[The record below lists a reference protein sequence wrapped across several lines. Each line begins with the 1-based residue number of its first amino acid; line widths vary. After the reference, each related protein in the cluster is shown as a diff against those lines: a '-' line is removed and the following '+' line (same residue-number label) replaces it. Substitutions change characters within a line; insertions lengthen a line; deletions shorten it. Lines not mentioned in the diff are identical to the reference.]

1 MKINFHILDGI
12 KIGGIENLALTLSS
26 EKISK
31 EQNYLINLNSK
42 INNYSAFFSKN
53 NKYKN
58 LKIISLERKKG
69 LLIIPFLI
77 KLFLKNK
84 PHNVI
89 IYFNNKTSLW
99 VVLGAKISGINNLA
113 ICVQNSIKNL
123 SIQNLKLIFLMRVFN
138 TLNVK
143 LVPCSKAI
151 SDSFLNFNKKIKF
164 CKVIPNCINVKN
176 FQNEVQKN
184 KKLRKNSSSKT
195 IMMVARL
202 DEIKDQETLLK
213 PYAKIY
219 KKCNLILVGDGNKRL
234 YLEGIASELGLNIKK
249 IFIGSKLDIPGILA
263 EADIFAFSTTLAEG
277 FGIALIEAMAAKLPI
292 IATDVPAC
300 REVLDDGNAGILIPL
315 GRVDLW
321 INALNQLISSPT
333 KRDYYIEKSIQNL
346 KKYDVNI
353 VKNKWRSLFEEYK

>member
-1 MKINFHILDGI
+1 MKINFHVLDGI

-31 EQNYLINLNSK
+31 EQNYLINLNKK
-42 INNYSAFFSKN
+42 INNYSTFFSKN

-58 LKIISLERKKG
+58 LKIISCDRKKG
-69 LLIIPFLI
+69 ILIIPLLI

-84 PHNVI
+84 PHKVI
-89 IYFNNKTSLW
+89 IYFNNITSLW

-113 ICVQNSIKNL
+113 ICIQNSFKKISNN
-123 SIQNLKLIFLMRVFN
+123 NLKLIFLMRVFN
-138 TLNVK
+138 ILNVK

-151 SDSFLNFNKKIKF
+151 RDSFLNFNKKIKF
-164 CKVIPNCINVKN
+164 CNVIPNCINVKI

-184 KKLRKNSSSKT
+184 KKLRKINSSKT
-195 IMMVARL
+195 IIMVARL

-213 PYAKIY
+213 AYAKIN

-234 YLEGIASELGLNIKK
+234 YLEGIASELGLNIDK
-249 IFIGSKLDIPGILA
+249 IFVGSKLDIPEFLA
-263 EADIFAFSTTLAEG
+263 QADIFAFSTTLAEG

-292 IATDVPAC
+292 IASDVPAC
-300 REVLDDGNAGILIPL
+300 REVLDNGKAGILIPL

-321 INALNQLISSPT
+321 INALNQIISSPT
-333 KRDYYIEKSIQNL
+333 KRNYYIEKSMNNL
-346 KKYDVNI
+346 KKYDVSI
-353 VKNKWRSLFEEYK
+353 VKNKWNSLFKE

>member
-31 EQNYLINLNSK
+31 EQNYLINLDKK
-42 INNYSAFFSKN
+42 INNYSNYFSKN

-58 LKIISLERKKG
+58 LKIISFERKKG
-69 LLIIPFLI
+69 FLIIPLLI
-77 KLFLKNK
+77 KLFSKNK
-84 PHNVI
+84 PHKVI
-89 IYFNNKTSLW
+89 IYFNNITSLW

-123 SIQNLKLIFLMRVFN
+123 SNKNLKLIFLMRIFN
-138 TLNVK
+138 ILNVK

-151 SDSFLNFNKKIKF
+151 RDAFLNFNKKIKF
-164 CKVIPNCINVKN
+164 CEVIPNCINVKN
-176 FQNEVQKN
+176 FQKQVKKN
-184 KKLRKNSSSKT
+184 RKFKKLNSFKT

-213 PYAKIY
+213 AYAKIY
-219 KKCNLILVGDGNKRL
+219 KKCNLILVGDGNKKE
-234 YLEGIASELGLNIKK
+234 YLQGIASKLGLDIKK
-249 IFIGSKLDIPGILA
+249 IFIGSKLDIPEILSD
-263 EADIFAFSTTLAEG
+263 ADIFAFSTTLSEG

-300 REVLDDGNAGILIPL
+300 REVLDNGKAGILIPL

-321 INALNQLISSPT
+321 IDALNQMISSSS
-333 KRDYYIEKSIQNL
+333 KRDYYIKKSIQNL
-346 KKYDVNI
+346 KNYDVSN
-353 VKNKWRSLFEEYK
+353 VKNKWGSLFK